1 VKSAYIKVF
10 IYVRV
15 HKDFMLI
22 PVHSDKKFAFKADVT
37 SYNHNIKIPNKFLK
51 MWSSYIWEWLHWKKS
66 TVVPIYEKNDKTDCS
81 KYRWISLLHTA

>member
-1 VKSAYIKVF
+1 VYYRYFTKKKNYKINIVKSAYIKVF

-51 MWSSYIWEWLHWKKS
+51 M
-66 TVVPIYEKNDKTDCS
+66 
-81 KYRWISLLHTA
+81 